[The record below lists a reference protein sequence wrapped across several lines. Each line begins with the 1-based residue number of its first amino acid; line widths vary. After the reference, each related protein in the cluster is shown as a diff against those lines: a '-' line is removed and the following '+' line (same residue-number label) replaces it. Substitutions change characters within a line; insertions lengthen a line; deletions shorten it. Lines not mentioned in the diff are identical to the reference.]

1 MVGTNWTHPLPRDV
15 DQHGKAGEVG
25 AGAGDSHHPPLPPL
39 HTTHPRH
46 ISRRPAAV
54 ANATT
59 NQRCDDY
66 NIRNELATR
75 TAAISKLTYS
85 GLLIKLIIL
94 YIFEEV
100 AFTCLT

>member
-1 MVGTNWTHPLPRDV
+1 MDFVNTILDKLQKYFNKGSTVYIIIVRLAKSCTRGVVGTNWTHPLPRDV

-46 ISRRPAAV
+46 TSRGPAAV

-59 NQRCDDY
+59 NQRCGDY
-66 NIRNELATR
+66 NIMN
-75 TAAISKLTYS
+75 
-85 GLLIKLIIL
+85 
-94 YIFEEV
+94 
-100 AFTCLT
+100 